1 MNWALTR
8 RRAAVGAVCS
18 LAATGMFLA
27 GTSSAQA
34 RTVPT
39 APAETGL
46 PDFDF
51 SDCPSVPEDY
61 ERYIGTCYD
70 QVVVGGR
77 IQIGRLGHEITDPI
91 KFTYAQVTELTTG
104 ERQLLVGPLHTKKVA
119 LPSEAIGLPPGR
131 TVFAAPEYA
140 GGFTINY
147 PDMTIGLK
155 IRLSGAGLGGSCVI
169 GSDEDPIPLS
179 MTTGTTNPP
188 PPNTPITGVPFTRAG
203 TVGKATVMSATHVDN
218 AFPAPAAR
226 GCEQSGTNIDDL
238 VNSAAGLPSP
248 AGTNTVVLDHYIAL
262 LGINNLP

>member
-1 MNWALTR
+1 
-8 RRAAVGAVCS
+8 
-18 LAATGMFLA
+18 MFLA

-39 APAETGL
+39 APAEAGL

-51 SDCPSVPEDY
+51 SDCPAVPADY
-61 ERYIGTCYD
+61 EEYIGTCFD
-70 QVVVGGR
+70 QVVVGGQ
-77 IQIGRLGHEITDPI
+77 IQIGRLSHEITDEI
-91 KFTYAQVTELTTG
+91 RFTYAEVMKWPTG

-119 LPSEAIGLPPGR
+119 LPSEVIGLPPGR

-147 PDMTIGLK
+147 PNMTIGLK

-179 MTTGTTNPP
+179 MTTGSTNPP
-188 PPNTPITGVPFTRAG
+188 PPNTPITGVPFTHVG
-203 TVGKATVMSATHVDN
+203 TVDKVNIMSATHVDN

-226 GCEQSGTNIDDL
+226 GCEQSGTNIDGL

-248 AGTNTVVLDHYIAL
+248 AGTNTVVLDHYIATTAYTK
-262 LGINNLP
+262 LP